1 MHELI
6 ENFANPEVLRESWP
20 YLLQG
25 FRMTVELCLLV
36 VPLGLCGGLAVA
48 LLGKLGLRWLNFLLA
63 IYIDFFRA
71 FPPLV
76 LLIFVYYA
84 LPMLGVNIP
93 GVAAVA
99 LAFLLNTSA
108 YYGEIFRAG
117 IESIGR
123 GQTEAARSTGLTR
136 LQALVHVVIP
146 QALRNVL
153 PDLVSNTLEVMK
165 MTALASVVALPDLL
179 RMARLAQGSTYNPT
193 PLFAAAVIYF
203 LLMWPLVRL
212 LSRFESRILVSRA

>member
-25 FRMTVELCLLV
+25 FWMTVELCLLV
-36 VPLGLCGGLAVA
+36 VPRGLCGGLAVA
-48 LLGKLGLRWLNFLLA
+48 LLGKLGLRWLNVLLA

-93 GVAAVA
+93 GIAAVA

-136 LQALVHVVIP
+136 VQALVHVVIP

-179 RMARLAQGSTYNPT
+179 SMARLAQGSTYNPT

-212 LSRFESRILVSRA
+212 LSRFESRILVSRT

>member
-6 ENFANPEVLRESWP
+6 ENFANADVLRESWP
-20 YLLQG
+20 FLLQG
-25 FRMTVELCLLV
+25 LWMTLQLCLLV
-36 VPLGLCGGLAVA
+36 VPLGLIGGLVVA
-48 LLGKLGLRWLNFLLA
+48 LLGKLGNRALNLVLA
-63 IYIDFFRA
+63 VYIDFFRA

-84 LPMLGVNIP
+84 LPMLGFNIP
-93 GVAAVA
+93 GLAAVA

-123 GQTEAARSTGLTR
+123 GQTEAARSTGMTR
-136 LQALVHVVIP
+136 LQALVYVVIP
-146 QALRNVL
+146 QAMRNVL

-165 MTALASVVALPDLL
+165 MTALASVVAIPDLL
-179 RMARLAQGSTYNPT
+179 RMARLAQGNSYNPT

-212 LSRFESRILVSRA
+212 LSRFESRILVTRT